1 MLSYGVVH
9 AVRQQR
15 DRQAMLQRLQ
25 EKLDQ
30 RLARAAEV
38 EATDA
43 REQETLVEEQTNT
56 IHKVLASNIYLTDE

>member
-1 MLSYGVVH
+1 
-9 AVRQQR
+9 
-15 DRQAMLQRLQ
+15 MLQRLQ

-56 IHKVLASNIYLTDE
+56 IHKVLASNIDLTDE